1 MRVFVNIREF
11 SNYKDPEA
19 AAAKFLRKSY
29 PDYNIGRLAYKI
41 GDPTV
46 NYDNHYIY
54 TEIYSCYQHFRTA
67 IWHNDKSF
75 VDRCLANNAEDI
87 LLTRNKGVKYL

>member
-29 PDYNIGRLAYKI
+29 PDYNIGRLAYKV

-54 TEIYSCYQHFRTA
+54 TELHSCYHYLRA
-67 IWHNDKSF
+67 SIWHNDRSF
-75 VDRCLANNAEDI
+75 LDRCLANNKEDV
-87 LLTRNKGVKYL
+87 LLTRDKGVKYL

>member
-11 SNYKDPEA
+11 GNYKDPEA
-19 AAAKFLRKSY
+19 AAAKFLRMSY
-29 PDYNIGRLAYKI
+29 PDYSIARLTYKV

-54 TEIYSCYQHFRTA
+54 AEIYPTMKHIRTS

-75 VDRCLANNAEDI
+75 LDRCLANNTEDI
-87 LLTRNKGVKYL
+87 LLTRNEGVKYL